1 MKNTLG
7 SLMKQAQ
14 QMQSRMTEAQDA
26 LAELRVEGEAGG
38 GLVRVT
44 VDGKGVVKALAIDP
58 SLVASGDVSV
68 LEDLIVAACGA
79 AGEKAAARAAETMRE
94 ATGGLP
100 LPPGFKLF

>member
-79 AGEKAAARAAETMRE
+79 AGRKGGRARR
-94 ATGGLP
+94 
-100 LPPGFKLF
+100 